1 MGVES
6 NHTYSKSGNMDKVST
21 PPGFV
26 SQTTFVLKNLR
37 QDRES
42 SRSVPPGQEQ
52 ITGFRLDDA
61 SFKLSLNSRPWIVH
75 DHTNPT
81 SEALKPI
88 KPEVHERRIQR
99 VSKNVALEEA
109 PVFNPTEEE
118 FSDTLSYIASLR
130 DKAEPYG
137 ICCVVPPTSW
147 KPPCLL
153 EEKEIWEVSKFDTQ
167 VQLFDANGTM
177 IKKEESDDDH
187 TSENVKFC
195 RVERGPRKTLETFKN
210 FADSYKKRHFS
221 VDDEVLGSKSSS
233 TPSLK
238 PEPTVA
244 DVEKEYRQLVES
256 PLVEIEVLYGNDLDT
271 RTFSSGFPLPGPPS
285 ESCNYKTS
293 GWNLNNTAKLPGSLL
308 SFEDCESVGVP
319 RLSVG
324 MFLSSQLWKSEKDRL
339 YSLCYLHMG
348 APRVWYSVAG
358 CHRSKV
364 MNLFPEM
371 SGEQQLKMSREPV
384 MIMSPYALNMEG
396 IPVTRCVQNPGQ
408 YVILFPGSCYSAVNC
423 GFNCL
428 EKANFAPIDWLPH
441 GDVAAHQNQE
451 KKKKSLI
458 SYDKIL
464 MGAAREAVRCL
475 KENSLSKKKTAENMR
490 WFNSCGREGLFTSI
504 VKSRVK
510 QEKSRREFLASSLKS
525 QRMDKSFDD
534 GVSKRECCFCFV
546 DLHLSAVQCSCSD
559 ERYSCLSHVK
569 NLCACPSGKKSF
581 LYRYTIDELNILVEA
596 LELQKLSSMFRWGN
610 FDRNYYASSSSP
622 AVKSSQPG
630 GDKGKKTDEV
640 VVPCSN
646 NNDNNTR
653 KDVEAGGKE
662 QGKTKVKARSIME
675 IMKGNDDD
683 DDESGPVRP
692 CSNKQN
698 KTCDGGS
705 VVNTAKK
712 PKQG

>member
-1 MGVES
+1 MGIEG
-6 NHTYSKSGNMDKVST
+6 NHTYSKSGNMDKLST

-26 SQTTFVLKNLR
+26 SQTMFVMRNVH
-37 QDRES
+37 QDTEHS
-42 SRSVPPGQEQ
+42 KSVPPGQEQ
-52 ITGFRLDDA
+52 ITGFSMDDA

-81 SEALKPI
+81 SEALKPM

-99 VSKNVALEEA
+99 VSKNVSLEEA

-137 ICCVVPPTSW
+137 ICCVVPPPSW

-153 EEKEIWEVSKFDTQ
+153 EDKEIWEVSKFDTQ
-167 VQLFDANGTM
+167 VQLFDANDRMT
-177 IKKEESDDDH
+177 KKGADDDNDDH

-195 RVERGPRKTLETFKN
+195 RIERGPRKTLEAFKN
-210 FADSYKKRHFS
+210 VADAYKKKHFS
-221 VDDEVLGSKSSS
+221 AEDEVLGSKSS

-238 PEPTVA
+238 QEPTVA
-244 DVEKEYRQLVES
+244 DIEKEYRQLVES
-256 PLVEIEVLYGNDLDT
+256 SLVEIEVLYGNDIDT
-271 RTFSSGFPLPGPPS
+271 RTFSSGFPLPGPS

-371 SGEQQLKMSREPV
+371 TGEQQSKMSREPV

-441 GDVAAHQNQE
+441 GDVAVHQNQE
-451 KKKKSLI
+451 KKKRSLI

-464 MGAAREAVRCL
+464 LGAAREAVKYL
-475 KENSLSKKKTAENMR
+475 KEYSLSKKKTADNMR
-490 WFNSCGREGLFTSI
+490 WYNSCGKEGLFTSI

-525 QRMDKSFDD
+525 QKMDKSYDD
-534 GVSKRECCFCFV
+534 VSKRECCFCFV

-581 LYRYTIDELNILVEA
+581 LYRYTIDELNVLVEA

-610 FDRNYYASSSSP
+610 FDRNYYASSP
-622 AVKSSQPG
+622 AIKSSQPG
-630 GDKGKKTDEV
+630 DKGKKADEV
-640 VVPCSN
+640 VPCNN
-646 NNDNNTR
+646 NNDNTR

-675 IMKGNDDD
+675 IMKGNDN
-683 DDESGPVRP
+683 ESGPVQP
-692 CSNKQN
+692 CSNKPN
-698 KTCDGGS
+698 KTYDGSDG
-705 VVNTAKK
+705 NTAKK
-712 PKQG
+712 PKHG